1 MGWEWG
7 YTSCAWPH
15 VPSASRPALFSK
27 WAEHQAAS
35 LGLLGGLLAAEVE
48 VEAESPSR
56 HLGQSAAD
64 RVFAL
69 G

>member
-1 MGWEWG
+1 MGWGWG
-7 YTSCAWPH
+7 YTGCAWPP
-15 VPSASRPALFSK
+15 VPSACPALFSK
-27 WAEHQAAS
+27 WAEHQAAG
-35 LGLLGGLLAAEVE
+35 LGLLGGLLAVEVE

-56 HLGQSAAD
+56 HLSQSAAH